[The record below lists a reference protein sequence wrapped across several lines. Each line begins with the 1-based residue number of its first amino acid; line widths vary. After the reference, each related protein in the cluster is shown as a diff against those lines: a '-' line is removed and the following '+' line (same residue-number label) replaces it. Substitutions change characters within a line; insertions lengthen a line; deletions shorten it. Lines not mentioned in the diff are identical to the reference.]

1 MAGPGGSSAP
11 CGGLRRNQAG
21 ALLRNAVTGA
31 LLSRCPGDPGGGFI
45 IRNYYSCKCQWHVL
59 VLDHLGGLT
68 KTMQDYTQEY
78 LVGLYEDDPPE
89 VKHWKVYAD
98 PDGNEYIIT
107 TTMPYGGDIEIGPTY
122 INANYFGGAGRVEV
136 FVTNFQIIW
145 ENYQQVL
152 WPT

>member
-1 MAGPGGSSAP
+1 
-11 CGGLRRNQAG
+11 
-21 ALLRNAVTGA
+21 
-31 LLSRCPGDPGGGFI
+31 
-45 IRNYYSCKCQWHVL
+45 
-59 VLDHLGGLT
+59 
-68 KTMQDYTQEY
+68 MQDYTQEY

-107 TTMPYGGDIEIGPTY
+107 TTMPYGGDIEIDPTY